1 MKTPKNISIFLGGI
15 SEDTSGVTDL
25 FQTNITP
32 FRMAWVSSA
41 NVQNCP
47 SQFGYCIMIGG
58 VRVFLGYPN
67 GKMYWAIYV
76 NSQWVGWYET

>member
-1 MKTPKNISIFLGGI
+1 MILNIYLDFLLGGI
-15 SEDTSGVTDL
+15 SEDASGVTDL
-25 FQTNITP
+25 FQTNIKP
-32 FRMAWVSSA
+32 FRIAWVNNA

-58 VRVFLGYPN
+58 IRVFLGYPN

-76 NSQWVGWYET
+76 NSTWSGWNET